1 MTRRLASPGTR
12 LPSAALL
19 PLLLTLASC
28 LLAVS
33 LPPGVS
39 GQVNVEALRVD
50 NPPLGYSG
58 TIGGDLTVRT
68 GNVDFVQVGLEAR
81 LYEVSPRLTTLIVG
95 DGGLGFLRSNRFSS
109 SGLAHFRQTWEYR
122 PYLSPE
128 WYAQMNYDRSQLL
141 AFRALLGGGAR
152 TSFASGDW
160 GEFGAG
166 SALMFEHERLS
177 LPDTAAHP
185 PRTTTFRW
193 SNFLTLRVVPTE
205 SMVITSTTYA
215 QPEFG
220 DPGDI
225 RVLENLRLASSI
237 TETLALT
244 VSFNL
249 RYDSIP
255 PDGIAVL
262 DTTLRT
268 GVTYTY

>member
-1 MTRRLASPGTR
+1 MTALDTTSRSVPSPTR
-12 LPSAALL
+12 VALLVLGLLVVALPSA
-19 PLLLTLASC
+19 LA
-28 LLAVS
+28 A
-33 LPPGVS
+33 
-39 GQVNVEALRVD
+39 QVNVEALRRD
-50 NPPLGYSG
+50 DPPLGYSG

-81 LYEVSPRLTTLIVG
+81 LYRVTERVTTLVVG
-95 DGGLGFLRSNRFSS
+95 DGGLGFLRSNRFAS
-109 SGLAHFRQTWEYR
+109 SGLAHYRQTFTYKPW
-122 PYLSPE
+122 LSPE
-128 WYAQMNYDRSQLL
+128 WYAQLNYDRSRRLT
-141 AFRALLGGGAR
+141 FRALVGAGGR

-177 LPDTAAHP
+177 LPDTASHP
-185 PRTTTFRW
+185 DRTASVRW

-205 SMVITSTTYA
+205 TTVITSTTYA

-220 DPGDI
+220 NPGDI
-225 RVLENLRLASSI
+225 RVLENLRLSTSVS
-237 TETLALT
+237 ETLSLT
-244 VSFNL
+244 VTFNL

-268 GVTYTY
+268 GLTYSYD